1 MPPSVPPDDDQ
12 PAPAVAREEDFQLE
26 LRLSKTALPD
36 KQFFK
41 IGEAADIVG
50 VKTHVLRYWESEFP
64 SLRPMKTRGAHRMYR
79 RADVE
84 LACVIRRLLHQEGY
98 TIPGAKKKVR
108 ELIAQRAEAARTTPA
123 AAREQG
129 TGQLV
134 ARAPEGA
141 LRPSARP
148 LDAQATRELSLRA
161 ELIQVRN
168 ELSALLSALD
178 HKAASSEVAAAE
190 PPSRA
195 TVTAVVAKTVLI
207 NQRTR

>member
-12 PAPAVAREEDFQLE
+12 LAPEAGRSEEELQLE
-26 LRLSKTALPD
+26 QRLSKTALPD

-84 LACVIRRLLHQEGY
+84 LACVIRRLLHQEGF

-108 ELIAQRAEAARTTPA
+108 ELIAARSEAARGATPA
-123 AAREQG
+123 VRAAASA
-129 TGQLV
+129 V
-134 ARAPEGA
+134 APA
-141 LRPSARP
+141 ARP
-148 LDAQATRELSLRA
+148 LDAQAGRELGLRA
-161 ELIQVRN
+161 ELIQIRN
-168 ELSALLSALD
+168 ELSVLLASFD
-178 HKAASSEVAAAE
+178 RRTAAVDAATEE
-190 PPSRA
+190 PAARA
-195 TVTAVVAKTVLI
+195 TVTAVVAKTSLI